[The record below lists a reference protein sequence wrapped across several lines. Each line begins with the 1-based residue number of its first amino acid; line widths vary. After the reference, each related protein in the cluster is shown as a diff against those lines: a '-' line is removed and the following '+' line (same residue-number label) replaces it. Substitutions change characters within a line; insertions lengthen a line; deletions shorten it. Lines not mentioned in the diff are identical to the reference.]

1 MQNKQPCTYLLASK
15 KSGTLYTG
23 VTSNLIA
30 RVYQHKN
37 HMADGFTKKY
47 NVHLLVYYELH
58 HSMDAAIVREKQI
71 KKWKRQW
78 NINLIEKNN
87 PKW

>member
-37 HMADGFTKKY
+37 HMADG
-47 NVHLLVYYELH
+47 VAWQRMGDRVLAGIGRQSGCLSV
-58 HSMDAAIVREKQI
+58 KQSGMVMLKGGGVFEPGFGFDI
-71 KKWKRQW
+71 
-78 NINLIEKNN
+78 
-87 PKW
+87 